1 MAALAGLLLLMA
13 LFWRKLSQSSRD
25 ATGFVG
31 KIPEFLQGIGTGIQS
46 VRAMEKRGLFLFHTL
61 FIWACYFFMSY
72 VLFKAIPSAVRGWG
86 DRCVARHGRG
96 RNWDGVPAPG
106 GIGSYQYFVKLGFM
120 AVGFEAVDGLAAAN
134 VVWLTQSVMLI
145 TMGALSYQMLYM
157 YRMNRA

>member
-1 MAALAGLLLLMA
+1 MDWHSKRRQIGEARLVFVSYALHLG
-13 LFWRKLSQSSRD
+13 
-25 ATGFVG
+25 V
-31 KIPEFLQGIGTGIQS
+31 
-46 VRAMEKRGLFLFHTL
+46 LFLH
-61 FIWACYFFMSY
+61 
-72 VLFKAIPSAVRGWG
+72 VLRPFQGHSFSWRGFN

-96 RNWDGVPAPG
+96 RNGDGRSSTWRHR
-106 GIGSYQYFVKLGFM
+106 SYQYFVKLGFM

>member
-13 LFWRKLSQSSRD
+13 LFWRKLSQSIDLR
-25 ATGFVG
+25 GFVD
-31 KIPEFLQGIGTGIQS
+31 KIPEFLRGIWTGIQS
-46 VRAMEKRGLFLFHTL
+46 VAKLEKRGLFLFHTL

-72 VLFKAIPSAVRGWG
+72 VLFKAIPSVGEVSMTDALLVM
-86 DRCVARHGRG
+86 VAGG
-96 RNWDGVPAPG
+96 MGMVVPAPG